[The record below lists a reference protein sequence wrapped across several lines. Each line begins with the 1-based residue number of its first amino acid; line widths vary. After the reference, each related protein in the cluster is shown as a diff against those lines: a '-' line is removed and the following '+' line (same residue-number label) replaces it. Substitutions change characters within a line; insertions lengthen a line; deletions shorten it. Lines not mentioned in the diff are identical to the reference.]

1 VEGFKCPVPRT
12 DALVSKRD
20 AMERGVVA
28 MGRGTSVGLD
38 IGSSC
43 VRAAEVG
50 SYRGEP
56 TLVRFGQVALPRGAV
71 AEGEIHDRAAVVAAI
86 KELWQASRF
95 AERRVVVGF
104 ANPRLAIRPVEV
116 PFYRSVAELR
126 QALPYIVADQVP
138 MDAAEAV
145 LDFAALEEI
154 RNSDGSRQLAG
165 LLVAGVEATVSTY
178 VECAQAAGLKPTC
191 VDLSPFA
198 ALRACVPTQSLGL
211 TTHPE
216 AVIEIGADLTHI
228 VIHEN
233 GMPRFVRILPL
244 GGATITFGLVDEL
257 GLDLAQAEAVK
268 REVDLAGGGPDDRQ
282 SRVVGRIATHL
293 AEEIRGT
300 LDYFA
305 ATSARGPVGRVL
317 LSGGGSRLQG
327 FAVVLGERLHV
338 PVVTASPLS
347 EVRRD
352 RTGLSEA
359 QLRYIDPL
367 ASVALGLA
375 MGVAA

>member
-1 VEGFKCPVPRT
+1 
-12 DALVSKRD
+12 
-20 AMERGVVA
+20 

-50 SYRGEP
+50 SRKGEP
-56 TLVRFGQVALPRGAV
+56 ALVRFGQVALPRGAV
-71 AEGEIHDRAAVVAAI
+71 GGGEIHDREAVVGAI

-95 AERRVVVGF
+95 GDRRVVLGF

-116 PFYRSVAELR
+116 PFYRSSTELR
-126 QALPYIVADQVP
+126 SALPLIVADQVP

-145 LDFAALEEI
+145 MDFAALEEI

-178 VECAQAAGLKPTC
+178 VEVAHAAGLKPTC

-198 ALRACVPTQSLGL
+198 ALRACVPVQALGL
-211 TTHPE
+211 ATHPE
-216 AVIEIGADLTHI
+216 AVIEVGADLTHI

-244 GGATITFGLVDEL
+244 GGAAITGGLVDDL

-268 REVDLAGGGPDDRQ
+268 REVDLADADATTDQ
-282 SRVVGRIATHL
+282 QARVVARIANHL

-305 ATSARGPVGRVL
+305 ATSPRGPVGQVML
-317 LSGGGSRLQG
+317 AGGGSRLQG
-327 FAVVLGERLHV
+327 FAVVLGERLHI
-338 PVVTASPLS
+338 PVVAASPLS
-347 EVRRD
+347 GVRVD
-352 RTGLSEA
+352 HTGLSDA
-359 QLRYIDPL
+359 QLRFIDPL
-367 ASVALGLA
+367 VSVAVGLA
-375 MGVAA
+375 LGVAA